1 MGAFTS
7 RRNMGVEEVDISTNN
22 AYRYPPK
29 SGCYF
34 GSHFIM
40 GGDRFE
46 TTQPE
51 SYLFGENQD
60 LNFLGNRPIP
70 FPYPAPQAH
79 EPTKTLKSLV
89 NIRKESLRFVK
100 VNEDDGAS
108 KGHTSPAQSIDQDL
122 TSDSQS
128 ITSQSNSEHILPC
141 DETSQKYNIEFT
153 FDTDVKCAITIYY
166 FATEE
171 ISNKQ
176 AVYRPRDPSMNSETF
191 HYKRGANQTFC
202 QSMHVIE
209 PQKFSEEEWQYNPD
223 KDIIPIVIQCVVEEE
238 EYIGHSHMTF
248 AVVDKVEGGYSLKAL
263 KQKQMVD
270 GLCYLLQEI
279 YGIEN
284 KNVDRPKDDDLED
297 TSSECVIC
305 LVEMRDTLILPC
317 RHLCLCN
324 GCADNLRY
332 QASNC
337 PICRSPFR
345 ALLQIRAMR
354 KKITQ
359 LPLPSSQTSNTD
371 TSEET
376 SPSQEGIPPGYE
388 AVSLLEALNGT
399 SMPSITTGTTRYS
412 YPDATER
419 ATGNSHATSPEQSP
433 VVSRRR
439 LRRKASSS
447 SGRSIHSHKGSCH
460 LEGTKDEVCDF
471 VSPIDKRRSSDVP
484 DPAPCVMRRDSAKSL
499 GKFRTSI
506 KHSESPLSKSSS
518 DTGQAL
524 DRNFDGICVDIVNE
538 TSKMPRSASL
548 GSTVSITEPE
558 VEGDADRCEA
568 DYECIDQSKI
578 ERPSSEADY
587 EYIDPLKMNRSVT
600 SDPEICY
607 EPSPVMMRKKH
618 THAIG
623 GDPPDTAA
631 ATASANVDHVLSSIS
646 GQIDGSG
653 SSYSSTESTKG
664 LLEHQDAVKR
674 LSLSSDREDPTMA

>member
-1 MGAFTS
+1 MGAFAS

-22 AYRYPPK
+22 AYRFPPK

-89 NIRKESLRFVK
+89 NIRKESLKFVK
-100 VNEDDGAS
+100 VNEEDAAS

-128 ITSQSNSEHILPC
+128 VTSQSNSEQITQS
-141 DETSQKYNIEFT
+141 DEISQKYNIEFT

-176 AVYRPRDPSMNSETF
+176 AVYRPRDPLMNSETF

-202 QSMHVIE
+202 QSTHVIE
-209 PQKFSEEEWQYNPD
+209 PQKFSDEEWQYNSD
-223 KDIIPIVIQCVVEEE
+223 KDVIPIVIQCVVEEE

-248 AVVDKVEGGYSLKAL
+248 AVVERVEGGFSLKAL

-284 KNVDRPKDDDLED
+284 KNLDRPKDDDLED

-354 KKITQ
+354 KKVTQ

-399 SMPSITTGTTRYS
+399 SMPSITTGTTRNS

-419 ATGNSHATSPEQSP
+419 ATANSQTASPEQSP
-433 VVSRRR
+433 LVSRRR

-447 SGRSIHSHKGSCH
+447 SGRSIHSHKGSSH
-460 LEGTKDEVCDF
+460 LEEAKEEMHNL
-471 VSPIDKRRSSDVP
+471 VSPAVDKQRSSAVP
-484 DPAPCVMRRDSAKSL
+484 DATVCVVRSDS
-499 GKFRTSI
+499 
-506 KHSESPLSKSSS
+506 SKSSGKSRNSSKHSQSQTNKPGS
-518 DTGQAL
+518 DTGQHT
-524 DRNFDGICVDIVNE
+524 DDNFDGICVDIVNE
-538 TSKMPRSASL
+538 TAKMPRPTSLVSA
-548 GSTVSITEPE
+548 GSVTEA
-558 VEGDADRCEA
+558 GDIDRRERCET
-568 DYECIDQSKI
+568 DYECIDHSKI
-578 ERPSSEADY
+578 ERSSSEADY
-587 EYIDPLKMNRSVT
+587 EYIDPLKMEQAVT
-600 SDPEICY
+600 DDPDIRY
-607 EPSPVMMRKKH
+607 EPSPVMMRKQ
-618 THAIG
+618 
-623 GDPPDTAA
+623 PTAA
-631 ATASANVDHVLSSIS
+631 GDDVPDSVTSTNMDHILPSIS
-646 GQIDGSG
+646 GQPDGSG

-664 LLEHQDAVKR
+664 LLEHQGPIKR
-674 LSLSSDREDPTMA
+674 RSLSSDREDPTMA